1 MDVENSFTKMC
12 SLIEQ
17 SASASSVSSL
27 SLAASLLLLSPAF
40 SSGPGTGAA
49 RDDIR
54 TKSTSQRLMPRVR
67 SSSVQCLFITEF
79 LLKLFLPSV
88 TWMLLLSCCKVS
100 KRN

>member
-1 MDVENSFTKMC
+1 MC

-54 TKSTSQRLMPRVR
+54 TKSTQPETDAKGKKQ
-67 SSSVQCLFITEF
+67 QCA
-79 LLKLFLPSV
+79 
-88 TWMLLLSCCKVS
+88 VS
-100 KRN
+100 FYN